1 MPSLLRLH
9 RLSQSPRGRLT
20 SHFFNSMFDF
30 GALTPAGSDA
40 LTHWLLGVVGGVIA
54 IGLGATRV
62 YAAKYAALSG
72 SHSPQPYRIAV
83 LGDDLFLIALPMLL
97 VGLLT
102 VLINQ
107 SLFPDERDFRILGP
121 LPIRRPLIFATKLT
135 ALFSFVAV
143 VVGVLHL
150 ALSPLMLLTS
160 IGRHSEHGVIERL
173 SAWLIASITGCIFA
187 VLVVAA
193 LTGIVT
199 LVLSRTRLHAL
210 TAVSRSLL
218 LAGLVVCLPFVFR
231 LANAGA
237 SMAGQAPWLIVVP
250 PAWFVGLEHM
260 LLDTSDD
267 WALRLA
273 AVALTATATS
283 AAIVAG
289 VYVLLFQRFEHLL
302 LRPPSTSTFEL
313 PRNPISAWSKGN
325 AVGGARSQPGRGVS
339 HFISATL
346 GRSQLHQAVLLGLSA
361 CGVALALNRLVGA
374 NWTFSRPAAQPN
386 GFLLYVSFWA
396 PFAVMFVAGISM
408 RAAIALPMNHRAN
421 WIFQL
426 TEADR
431 TRAGEMRAV
440 DRVVTLYTVGLP
452 VALAVVVL
460 WTVLPPTKA
469 VIAVTLVAL
478 IGRVFI
484 HAVLIDWRRI
494 PFTCSYMPG
503 KRMVVFTLVPGF
515 AAFVLFISFSVLLVH
530 TALKR
535 PIYALIIGTTLAAVS
550 LLLRH
555 NRIAEWQQTPL
566 MFDDELPDQP
576 LQLGL

>member
-1 MPSLLRLH
+1 MPSLLRLP

-20 SHFFNSMFDF
+20 SHFFASLFDF
-30 GALTPAGSDA
+30 GVLTPAGSDA
-40 LTHWLLGVVGGVIA
+40 LTHWLLGAVGGLIA

-62 YAAKYAALSG
+62 YAGKYAALSG
-72 SHSPQPYRIAV
+72 SHSPEPYRIAV
-83 LGDDLFLIALPMLL
+83 LGDDLFLVGLPMLL

-107 SLFPDERDFRILGP
+107 ALFPDERDFRILGP

-135 ALFSFVAV
+135 ALFSFIGVVVAV
-143 VVGVLHL
+143 LHI
-150 ALSPLMLLTS
+150 ALSPLMLMTS
-160 IGRHSEHGVIERL
+160 IGRHSEHGVIDRL
-173 SAWLIASITGCIFA
+173 GAWLIASVTGCIFA

-193 LTGIVT
+193 MTGVVT

-210 TAVSRSLL
+210 TAISRSLL

-231 LANAGA
+231 LPNAGA

-250 PAWFVGLEHM
+250 PAWFVGLEHV
-260 LLDTSDD
+260 LLDTSEN

-273 AVALTATATS
+273 AVALAATAIS

-302 LRPPSTSTFEL
+302 LRPPSASPFEF
-313 PRNPISAWSKGN
+313 PRNPIGSSRRKDSSASE
-325 AVGGARSQPGRGVS
+325 SQACRGVS
-339 HFISATL
+339 RFISATL
-346 GRSQLHQAVLLGLSA
+346 RRSQLHQGVLLGLSA
-361 CGVALALNRLVGA
+361 CGVALALNRLVGV
-374 NWTFSRPAAQPN
+374 NWTFSPPAVQPDS
-386 GFLLYVSFWA
+386 FLLYVSFWA

-426 TEADR
+426 TEADA
-431 TRAGEMRAV
+431 TRGGEMRAV

-452 VALAVVVL
+452 VAFALAVL

-478 IGRVFI
+478 IGRVFV
-484 HAVLIDWRRI
+484 HGVLIDWRRI

-503 KRMVVFTLVPGF
+503 KRMLVFTLVPGF

-535 PIYALIIGTTLAAVS
+535 PVYALIIATGLAALS
-550 LLLRH
+550 LLLRRS
-555 NRIAEWQQTPL
+555 RIAEWQQTPL